1 MAQST
6 PQQYGNHPH
15 QPIATVVAAVFTVLA
30 FAIVIVQAF
39 RGGPTLELLGRL
51 CLVIAVMTLVLI
63 SRTYTVRLQ
72 DRIIRMEM
80 DARLRRLGLERELGA
95 LTTRQLIALRFASD
109 GELPSLARRAIA
121 ETLSSDQIKR
131 AVLDWQPD
139 RMRT

>member
-1 MAQST
+1 MAESA

-15 QPIATVVAAVFTVLA
+15 RPTATAVAAFFSLLA
-30 FAIVIVQAF
+30 VVIIVVQAI
-39 RGGPTLELLGRL
+39 RVGPGLEFFGTLSLA
-51 CLVIAVMTLVLI
+51 IAVMTLVLI

-80 DARLRRLGLERELGA
+80 DARLRRLGLEHELAA
-95 LTTRQLIALRFASD
+95 LTMRQLVALRFASD
-109 GELPSLARRAIA
+109 REMPSLARRAVA

-131 AVLDWQPD
+131 AVTEWQPD